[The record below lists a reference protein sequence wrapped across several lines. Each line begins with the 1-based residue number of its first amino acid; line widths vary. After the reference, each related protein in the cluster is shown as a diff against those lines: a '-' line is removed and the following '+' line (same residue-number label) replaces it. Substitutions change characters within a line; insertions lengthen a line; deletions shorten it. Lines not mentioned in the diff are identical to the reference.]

1 MKMNDV
7 SSRINERLYEHKW
20 YKRFTAITIVMS
32 MLCAFFVP
40 LDLVMP
46 GFAATN
52 YTFPAGQE
60 YFDPIPDRETWNNS
74 SWGTNLAN
82 GYLDEAQVKASAS
95 DSWVSPENFNVQGGD
110 NTEVELYLKMN
121 YSFADAGPVISDP
134 FVCYQLPSNVKV
146 SQSSYGVNAVVTDPN
161 YSGTA
166 GYYFISDTGL
176 VVIHFTHDYIEYVRT
191 HSNAMRG
198 SVDFKCKV
206 ERKGERDGTQTVTIG
221 DSTITIPFN
230 KTNLSQTKSHAVG
243 AVDGVPYIDWKIT
256 INNPNGYV
264 DMEDFVLSDTM
275 DGATYNISGA
285 TVAYYDSNNNPI
297 TLTSGSAVAD
307 GNNLKFTALNPS
319 PAKIEV
325 TYRQTNP
332 PQNTEIKNKSSLTKS
347 EENVPDSNEDSVT
360 VNNTYDLRKS
370 GSPDYSVDG
379 STNNQIYWTIN
390 VSNNAGVSLANTVIT
405 DTFDMTGCTVKYRDV
420 NGAWQD
426 VSTSD
431 FTVNGTT
438 LTFADNVT
446 FSAAQIVYTS
456 SVTLD
461 ENRKSENNVNYVSAE
476 TPGTNTPPKVEN
488 VPSNSVTYVDGL
500 RLNKTIDQNLNY
512 DTGLM
517 KWKIKI
523 VSNAYDQ
530 YGNVNNSSDYSKASL
545 DGYIIED
552 SAFNGL
558 TPDQVQDELRKK
570 ITYNAKSYGKSI
582 VDSISFEK
590 VSDTQYRVVVNEP
603 TDGSEKPVLTELELF
618 YFTTETVNA
627 SGDTSVSNTATVEK
641 DGHTA
646 EDTVSKTY
654 SPRDEKKKTY
664 TTADAYI
671 EVMGN
676 SDTTPRQQSWKV
688 VLINDSGFAV
698 NATVLSDELQVYDT
712 SQWQALSNSGTHY
725 ISATEAGS
733 FVVKSAA
740 TEANLTSDEASLVQ
754 TLTKDVDYQ
763 VIFKDS
769 AGNTIDFTTA
779 SDAKAVSFEVQMLK
793 PQVNHYMSIV
803 YNSMADIQQVP
814 SGSEYQFKNKIGDYN
829 TTDGLKFKRKSITDV
844 ENIHLK
850 VSKTWD
856 DSHDKDK
863 VRPSGA
869 ELTVQRTT
877 TAPNENGV
885 FPDST
890 VWEDVGTYTV
900 AIGSDKYADTVSC
913 EIKDTNGNVV
923 EFPRWKVENDEQVFY
938 YYQIVEPE
946 IPDYVQTG
954 HGNAINAETAA
965 DYSEYSLTN
974 RVNIDKSFQKVA
986 INASG
991 NAITEMEFSDVPVET
1006 VNINGTDTLCYI
1018 FTWKYLLNFADNNIS
1033 NGFYTYT
1040 DTLPTNSILITK
1052 YNVDGS
1058 VYALYKPYLY
1068 GEWNT
1073 GAIEN
1078 ITYDGEVH
1086 EAWGQTEF
1094 GYITINGQ
1102 QMTLVTGNLK
1112 QWEYFI
1118 YSTAIPVETFQN
1130 QVRNGNRIITNTAYE
1145 GDNTSGTPKEAS
1157 ITVTGEIP
1165 PNMPYLDKQGQAG
1178 NAGELKYHFD
1188 FNPEGL
1194 QLSSGDEV
1202 ELIDCLMLNS
1212 QTNSDLKYQLGAE
1225 GVKVYPYN
1233 SDGTRSNVPLS
1244 TSEYTVLVYYN
1255 TTDIPEDLADTGG
1268 TSLPAKL
1275 IITVPDRTHL
1285 YIEYS
1290 YKVSG
1295 YKETKW
1301 ELNGSTQNITEY
1313 GDDLKYSNTVLFR
1326 TESAHGMDTSDET
1339 QLDVKESHAIVTVTT
1354 YPEIYKVDVNSVEI
1368 KNLDAKFKIARMNSN
1383 ETWSFASGE
1392 TVSTDTSGKT
1402 YRQLVFN
1409 TDSSYQEA
1417 ANATKPPAAAY
1428 EFEISS
1434 SNSHNL
1440 KLTDDEPV
1448 LYKFV
1453 ETIAPTDYKQPDWT
1467 NGDYTSNSEFVTYYT
1482 YNGTPADIP
1491 AGITVHPITA
1501 GSTVNISNVKNITV
1515 KAHKTFS
1522 GSEVPDSAEITY
1534 ELRWNTSRSIETSK
1548 PMTDLIAGYAN
1559 ATKTA
1564 TFTKTATAD
1573 TGVVSWTD
1581 LPSGKGGNPVYYFV
1595 QETAYKIGDIT
1606 YAYDSA
1612 KGGYYSGETQG
1623 PYQPTYIGN
1632 GTNADVSDIEVN
1644 NSPGVVIRKL
1654 WVDARGNTVEPPND
1668 PEISGKTMVIQFS
1681 ATAITAD
1688 NNYITLN
1695 LTNPVLSPDNGYE
1708 YILPSTVKDTNG
1720 NTHQTSTLKR
1730 IELTELPTLA
1740 QKAAMDGKYLEPYTK
1755 GAITNG
1761 TGIIN
1766 LVNTEISAPYTNFTV
1781 TKQWADGNDSH
1792 SGDSVTVRLVQSTS
1806 STLTDTEI
1814 QARASSTQTLKDV
1827 DGSDVTMTATLDANG
1842 SWTYTWSKL
1851 PYQNSSKQVFYYYA
1865 VETALPDGYT
1875 AVYSRTD
1882 EVGVQGE
1889 TIVNGQLG
1897 KINVTKNWAGMT
1909 GLSSENQAL
1918 YKQEVVLELKKYE
1931 NGSWQSFSPAKT
1943 VTLNSSGWSG
1953 QFTGLNKTDDSGN
1966 PILYRVFEKKIGDTV
1981 VGDWD
1986 TSTDIFS
1993 ITYSDNNGNGVSVSE
2008 STPTVTVTNTLK
2020 TGGLEVEKKWHDED
2034 STNRKEVTVN
2044 VYRTIKRN
2052 IDGVDTIVMNSNLN
2066 AADTAAGISKNMSRK
2081 LSLSQVNAPNRR
2093 LTVTSINSVNA
2104 TDSVSNS
2111 EVTKDSDG
2119 GFSIKITNFTYD
2131 SSTNKLSFEIPESV
2145 MDEIQLDTI
2154 ISGEI
2159 TKDKAIKFYIPSD
2172 LAEAQGISKI
2182 NGKAWTNA
2190 ADNQS
2195 GYEAQSSVSVSSPN
2209 NQWYMKV
2216 WGDGGAGSFEF
2227 DVVTDGSG
2235 SSSAIQRT
2243 ASHAFTTNAGQN
2255 NVLIPNELQS
2265 QGIKK
2270 VTVEF
2275 DPSMTDPRNSDSINV
2290 WFNHVDEGGNWNGTG
2305 SSSHVNINGNTKIFN
2320 YSSSSFNTTPTYFG
2334 MGTNQNTKIKKV
2346 TIEFDDD
2353 STFTITNSN
2362 YVSSPPIVDSP
2373 VANIVESRTFSNGS
2387 YESQRIPQD
2396 FDGKELAGLK
2406 VCFTEEISANTK
2418 SEIESNYVN
2427 PYFKVGDTSQEN
2439 NWGDYQGNS
2448 PKGNGITKQGADVL
2462 WDINSGFTDSRNLA
2476 WKIEQ
2481 KDKIKQIVVTY
2492 TDGSTY
2498 TLKNAEY
2505 QELEPETYE
2514 LVNVTVPSG
2523 QPIATLTLSA
2533 DSWKDSIS
2541 GLPLRDPDGNE
2552 YVYFIKEVDV
2562 PGYKPVGY
2570 YLESGTSKTV
2580 NSTELAEN
2588 STKHFAIHNAEDS
2601 SSSTTLPEAGGSG
2614 ASIYYITGALLMLLT
2629 AAGYTMFKRRRWL
2642 SE

>member
-1 MKMNDV
+1 MKMNDL
-7 SSRINERLYEHKW
+7 SNRINERLYEHKW

-264 DMEDFVLSDTM
+264 DMENFVLSDTM

-297 TLTSGSAVAD
+297 TLTSGSAIAD

-570 ITYNAKSYGKSI
+570 ITYNAKSYGNSI

-590 VSDTQYRVVVNEP
+590 VSDTQYRVVVDTP
-603 TDGSEKPVLTELELF
+603 ADGSEKPVLTELELF
-618 YFTTETVNA
+618 YFTKETVNA
-627 SGDTSVSNTATVEK
+627 SGDTSVSNTATVGK

-646 EDTVSKTY
+646 EGTVSKTY

-769 AGNTIDFTTA
+769 AGNAIDFTTA

-793 PQVNHYMSIV
+793 PQENHYMSIV

-829 TTDGLKFKRKSITDV
+829 TTDGLKFKRKSITNV

-877 TAPNENGV
+877 TAPGENGV
-885 FPDST
+885 FPDGT

-974 RVNIDKSFQKVA
+974 RVNIDKSFRKVA

-991 NAITEMEFSDVPVET
+991 NVITEMEFSDVPVET

-1018 FTWKYLLNFADNNIS
+1018 FTWKYLLNYPDN
-1033 NGFYTYT
+1033 GTQAGHYTYT
-1040 DTLPTNSILITK
+1040 DILPANSIFIKKETLNGK
-1052 YNVDGS
+1052 YAPYIQGSNSGDQVIEDG
-1058 VYALYKPYLY
+1058 VYYW
-1068 GEWNT
+1068 GRN
-1073 GAIEN
+1073 N
-1078 ITYDGEVH
+1078 I
-1086 EAWGQTEF
+1086 
-1094 GYITINGQ
+1094 GYFELLDNNQ
-1102 QMTLVTGNLK
+1102 FRLVTGNQY

-1130 QVRNGNRIITNTAYE
+1130 QVRNGNRTITNTAYE
-1145 GDNTSGTPKEAS
+1145 GDSTSGMPKEAT

-1165 PNMPYLDKQGQAG
+1165 PNMPYLDKQGEAG

-1233 SDGTRSNVPLS
+1233 SDGTQSNVPLS

-1383 ETWSFASGE
+1383 GTWSFASGE

-1409 TDSSYQEA
+1409 TASRYQEA

-1654 WVDARGNTVEPPND
+1654 WVDARGNTVEPPDD
-1668 PEISGKTMVIQFS
+1668 PDISGKTMVIRFS

-1688 NNYITLN
+1688 DNYITLN

-1708 YILPSTVKDTNG
+1708 YILPSTVEDTNG

-1943 VTLNSSGWSG
+1943 LTLNSSGWSG

-2020 TGGLEVEKKWHDED
+2020 TGGLEVNKEWLNDSED
-2034 STNRKEVTVN
+2034 TSGRKSVTVN
-2044 VYRTIKRN
+2044 VYRKTQVPVYSTSGAR
-2052 IDGVDTIVMNSNLN
+2052 SAN
-2066 AADTAAGISKNMSRK
+2066 AMILSSALSQESTLAGISKN
-2081 LSLSQVNAPNRR
+2081 LSRR
-2093 LTVTSINSVNA
+2093 LSMHSVNSTDIQAEMPTLFMSSAGSVRVMAEDDESAESFAIKNNTDQNLEIADDFVLKELTNMTIYFDCMPPSSIGNDDLNYTLMLSNWNQIEKGEASVNGNTVICNYANKTGGKWMWFKTTYSEHIEKVVFNYSDNTSYTITNTNYGQSASNDVTLTVDSTFSVDNYRTLNPVFKVCICNEQWGEWQEKWMNSDNNWSVSFSGLDPSKNYRVRLCYA
-2104 TDSVSNS
+2104 TDWDNETDFWPVDVSQSPFTIHHTYSGVAS
-2111 EVTKDSDG
+2111 EPIQRETKITIQNNTNHS
-2119 GFSIKITNFTYD
+2119 FSIDNDLVSKQVSSVQIYFKDNMSGFTYQD
-2131 SSTNKLSFEIPESV
+2131 ANFVLKN
-2145 MDEIQLDTI
+2145 
-2154 ISGEI
+2154 GNN
-2159 TKDKAIKFYIPSD
+2159 D
-2172 LAEAQGISKI
+2172 LG
-2182 NGKAWTNA
+2182 GKA
-2190 ADNQS
+2190 D
-2195 GYEAQSSVSVSSPN
+2195 SPSISN
-2209 NQWYMKV
+2209 N
-2216 WGDGGAGSFEF
+2216 
-2227 DVVTDGSG
+2227 VVTYSYP
-2235 SSSAIQRT
+2235 
-2243 ASHAFTTNAGQN
+2243 TTNAN
-2255 NVLIPNELQS
+2255 NMWFKTETS
-2265 QGIKK
+2265 K
-2270 VTVEF
+2270 
-2275 DPSMTDPRNSDSINV
+2275 DTDIEKIVIN
-2290 WFNHVDEGGNWNGTG
+2290 
-2305 SSSHVNINGNTKIFN
+2305 
-2320 YSSSSFNTTPTYFG
+2320 
-2334 MGTNQNTKIKKV
+2334 
-2346 TIEFDDD
+2346 
-2353 STFTITNSN
+2353 
-2362 YVSSPPIVDSP
+2362 
-2373 VANIVESRTFSNGS
+2373 
-2387 YESQRIPQD
+2387 
-2396 FDGKELAGLK
+2396 
-2406 VCFTEEISANTK
+2406 
-2418 SEIESNYVN
+2418 
-2427 PYFKVGDTSQEN
+2427 
-2439 NWGDYQGNS
+2439 
-2448 PKGNGITKQGADVL
+2448 
-2462 WDINSGFTDSRNLA
+2462 
-2476 WKIEQ
+2476 
-2481 KDKIKQIVVTY
+2481 Y
-2492 TDGSTY
+2492 TDGSKFTMINDSY
-2498 TLKNAEY
+2498 VGNDP
-2505 QELEPETYE
+2505 QTYE
-2514 LVNVTVPSG
+2514 PVMVTIPEG
-2523 QPIATLTLSA
+2523 AEKIGTLTLSA
-2533 DSWKDSIS
+2533 ENWKDSLS
-2541 GLPLRDPDGNE
+2541 SLPLYDPEGNQ

-2570 YLESGTSKTV
+2570 QLDGSSGTA
-2580 NSTELAEN
+2580 NSTALSEGQ
-2588 STKHFAIHNAEDS
+2588 TKSFKIKNAKDDS
-2601 SSSTTLPEAGGSG
+2601 NSTTLPEAGGSG